1 MENNSVPQ
9 EGQNKYSKLA
19 GNTMIFAI
27 SSFSSKLLTLI
38 VQPFLTYAMRD
49 VESMGISK
57 LLSQCANL
65 LIPLVSMGMSNAI
78 IRFGLDKGNSKKQ
91 VFTNGLLTILI
102 GYAVLLLCW
111 PLLSMVPG
119 VQGYGVLLCIYI
131 LTSCLRTLCTQFI
144 RSRELNRLV
153 GIDGVLCTFATLMF
167 YVLYLVVFDM
177 GAEGYLLAIICGD
190 VTSSLFLFFT
200 GKLWRYLD
208 FSIINRALWKEMLR
222 FSLPMIP
229 AQISFWII
237 NASDMFFVN
246 AMCNDIQG
254 RSGAEW
260 SGLLSTGY
268 FLPTIL
274 NTLGTIF
281 YDAWQLS
288 AVTEEQDRGS
298 FFSTVFRSYSSVMF
312 CCAGGILWLCRPVML
327 IMKSSYFDAWQ
338 FVPYLTMAAV
348 FTCFTQF
355 MNSIYVVYK
364 RSTHSL
370 YTMMAGA
377 IANCIMN
384 YLGILWFGPVGVT
397 YASFLAMVLVFV
409 LRAIDSH
416 HMMDLRLEPVH
427 VAVNAV
433 LLVIEAG
440 ITLTEVPWY
449 GLWTGLLCAVVI
461 LYNFRGVWAMGRVIL
476 PRLLGRRAAPLVSF
490 LDRYFFEKK

>member
-111 PLLSMVPG
+111 PLLIMVPG
-119 VQGYGVLLCIYI
+119 VKGYGIFLCIYV

-167 YVLYLVVFDM
+167 YVLYLVVLDM

-190 VTSSLFLFFT
+190 VASSLFLFFT
-200 GKLWRYLD
+200 GKLWRYVD

-246 AMCNDIQG
+246 AMCDGIQG

-260 SGLLSTGY
+260 SGLLSTGT
-268 FLPTIL
+268 PWAPSSTMPGSCRRSPRNRTGAVSSPPCSEAIP
-274 NTLGTIF
+274 
-281 YDAWQLS
+281 ASCS
-288 AVTEEQDRGS
+288 AVPAASSGS
-298 FFSTVFRSYSSVMF
+298 
-312 CCAGGILWLCRPVML
+312 AGP
-327 IMKSSYFDAWQ
+327 
-338 FVPYLTMAAV
+338 
-348 FTCFTQF
+348 
-355 MNSIYVVYK
+355 
-364 RSTHSL
+364 
-370 YTMMAGA
+370 
-377 IANCIMN
+377 
-384 YLGILWFGPVGVT
+384 
-397 YASFLAMVLVFV
+397 
-409 LRAIDSH
+409 
-416 HMMDLRLEPVH
+416 
-427 VAVNAV
+427 
-433 LLVIEAG
+433 
-440 ITLTEVPWY
+440 
-449 GLWTGLLCAVVI
+449 
-461 LYNFRGVWAMGRVIL
+461 
-476 PRLLGRRAAPLVSF
+476 
-490 LDRYFFEKK
+490 